1 MDFAHYTDDPVRL
14 AVELVN
20 TFGWVSRTEH
30 LETEDDLSR
39 LLDDS
44 AGVWRDDFPPPRADD
59 LPPVRSLRDDLKA
72 VFEAPDATSAA
83 EQINRLLARHKATP
97 SLSTHGQ
104 SPHLHFECEDG
115 SLTDWLAVVTAMG
128 LATVIADEG
137 FDRLGVCRS
146 PDCGDVYVD
155 TSRNRSR
162 RHCSDTCR
170 NRENVAAHRER
181 RRAGA

>member
-1 MDFAHYTDDPVRL
+1 MDFAHYTDDPVHL
-14 AVELVN
+14 AVDLVN

-30 LETEDDLSR
+30 LETAADLSR

-44 AGVWRDDFPPPRADD
+44 AGVWKDD
-59 LPPVRSLRDDLKA
+59 LPAPTPGDLAGVRELRADLRA
-72 VFEAPDATSAA
+72 VFDAPDAPTAA
-83 EQINRLLARHKATP
+83 GQVNRLLARHKATP

-104 SPHLHFECEDG
+104 SPHLHFECEEG
-115 SLTDWLAVVTAMG
+115 SLTDWLGVVTAMG

-146 PDCGDVYVD
+146 SDCGDVYVD

-181 RRAGA
+181 HKTDA